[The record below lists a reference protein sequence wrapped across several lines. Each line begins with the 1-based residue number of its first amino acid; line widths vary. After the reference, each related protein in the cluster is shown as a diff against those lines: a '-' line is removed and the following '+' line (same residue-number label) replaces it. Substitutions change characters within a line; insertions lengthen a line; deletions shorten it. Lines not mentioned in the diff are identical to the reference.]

1 MCIAYQEAYV
11 GCDHVKATV
20 FIERCGDAE
29 NDSCNGADGITV
41 IWIKQLSEP
50 SLCVNCYR
58 SQEAEIFV
66 EYEANIAYHNDEIKQ
81 LEERAKKAPT
91 ETTRDLLRI
100 AMAEHEKTRD
110 KKIGFRTERLQL
122 FREGQGVWG
131 DG

>member
-1 MCIAYQEAYV
+1 MCIAYQEVYL

-81 LEERAKKAPT
+81 LEERVKRAPT

-100 AMAEHEKTRD
+100 VMAEHEKTRNI
-110 KKIGFRTERLQL
+110 KIGF
-122 FREGQGVWG
+122 
-131 DG
+131 